1 MMMPH
6 GSGMRGGWGPRPRI
20 SGPGRVILRNAR
32 ASRTQRRLKE
42 KCNDLTT
49 QLAIAQSQIEQIESK
64 NDEKR
69 RKIDEYETHLSRL
82 QSEIL
87 RAHND
92 AQRNRQLATE
102 KEHRAAERARI
113 GMAERI
119 MSVADDFANALEV
132 AQEQKMDPKWFDGF
146 KAMADKVENCLVS
159 AGYQR
164 FESLGEDMDPSRHE
178 ALATMPTSDD
188 QDGKV
193 IQVIEA
199 GYEDTKTSQ
208 VVRVAK
214 VLVGRSTGDA
224 STD

>member
-1 MMMPH
+1 
-6 GSGMRGGWGPRPRI
+6 MRGGWGPRMNRPARI
-20 SGPGRVILRNAR
+20 ILRNAR
-32 ASRTQRRLKE
+32 ASRAQRRLEE
-42 KCNDLTT
+42 KCNDLTS
-49 QLAIAQSQIEQIESK
+49 QLETARSQIEQIKSE

-69 RKIDEYETHLSRL
+69 RKIGESASHLSRL

-92 AQRNRQLATE
+92 AQRNRKLAAE
-102 KEHRAAERARI
+102 NEHRAAERARTE
-113 GMAERI
+113 MASRI

-132 AQEQKMDPKWFDGF
+132 AHEQDMDPKWFDGF
-146 KAMADKVENCLVS
+146 KVMSDKVENCLVS

-214 VLVGRSTGDA
+214 VLVGRSTRDE